1 VTDVLLINPPIYL
14 DDEGAGGTHPSDPL
28 SYDQPPIHF
37 PPIGLAYLGAAL
49 EADGFGVTILDAWA
63 QPDPARLI
71 LDAVRRHP
79 PRVVGLS
86 VLVFTLPS
94 VYRLVPQIRAAAPR
108 AAIVLGNMQVAQD
121 PELVAKMGADFGVLG
136 WGEAPLVA
144 LTRQLVRGE
153 GADEDIPGLVRPDG
167 DGVRVTPPTCPR
179 DIDELPPPARHLLGA
194 RRYYSPADARPM
206 TMIATQRGCPF
217 RCGHCHHASP
227 DVRAAFPL
235 RVRDVD
241 AVVDEL
247 RLIRA
252 NTDIRYAEF
261 TDDTFTS
268 NRKRAL
274 AFCAALQRASVGMEW
289 GCDSRA
295 NLLDVELLT
304 AMNGAG
310 CKKLSV
316 GVETA
321 SEAIRFG
328 MNKQIRNEEIRATFR
343 ACRQVG
349 IETTANFMFGLPGE
363 TLDDLERTVRFAIDL
378 RPTYVEFHIA
388 LVLPGT
394 PLYHDAVARGVI
406 PADVFDRFMRGE
418 APFPVFVPEG
428 LDAGDLQRKDLDAY
442 RRFYL
447 RPGYV
452 FERVKR
458 LTGPADLLR
467 HIRMALWIVMST
479 RSR

>member
-1 VTDVLLINPPIYL
+1 MTDVLLINPPIYL
-14 DDEGAGGTHPSDPL
+14 DAGSEPRTSETDPL

-49 EADGFGVTILDAWA
+49 EADGFEVAILDAWDRD
-63 QPDPARLI
+63 DPSRQVM
-71 LDAVRRHP
+71 DAVRRLR

-86 VLVFTLPS
+86 VLVFTLPA
-94 VYRLVPQIRAAAPR
+94 VYRLVPRIRAAAPE
-108 AAIVLGNMQVAQD
+108 ATIVLGNMQVAQD
-121 PELVAKMGADFGVLG
+121 PDIVVKVGADYGVVG

-144 LTRQLVRGE
+144 LTRRIVRGE
-153 GADEDIPGLVRPDG
+153 GADDDIPGLALPDG
-167 DGVRVTPPTCPR
+167 DGVRVIPPACAR
-179 DIDELPPPARHLLGA
+179 DVDALPLPARHLLGA
-194 RRYYSPADARPM
+194 RRYFSPADARPM

-227 DVRAAFPL
+227 EVRAAFPL
-235 RVRDVD
+235 RVRGVD
-241 AVVDEL
+241 AVVEEL

-252 NTDIRYAEF
+252 QTDIRYAEF

-274 AFCAALQRASVGMEW
+274 AFCHALRRAGVDMEW

-295 NLLDVELLT
+295 NLLDAELLT
-304 AMNGAG
+304 AMKAAG
-310 CKKLSV
+310 CKKLSI

-328 MNKQIRNEEIRATFR
+328 MNKQIRNDEIQATFG
-343 ACRQVG
+343 ACRQAG

-378 RPTYVEFHIA
+378 RPNYVEFHIA

-394 PLYHDAVARGVI
+394 PLYHDAVARHAI

-458 LTGPADLLR
+458 LKGPADLLR
-467 HIRMALWIVMST
+467 HIRMALWIVTST